1 MAKLKSVEDI
11 RNKRDEI
18 RESIRNL
25 DLNKFKDQTYGSENE
40 YTYKGMIAGIESI
53 LTDISTLTQY
63 ENRFIKLSTYNDRK
77 KILQDLNNI
86 HTYLGTPNNLY
97 QYIDSLKKDLRGYNI
112 RSFSENLIEFTQ
124 EIDEIRK
131 LKLEIQNT
139 LRQIEENKETIE
151 ESQQD
156 STETLVTLK
165 DKLNLLDEKI
175 EETTDKAT
183 KLEST
188 NTELKNIRDQS
199 QKILDSVQEDANEVE
214 SNKKLIE
221 SFAKN
226 VEERNKKLTEIEQK
240 TDENKNKLIEYEKER
255 KNILKEA
262 NELIESAKNALNY
275 KTAEGLSAS
284 FHSQYIE
291 ANDDGKLKSWIKGA
305 AISLVLTLG
314 LGVWILYNIQDEW
327 FMVLGRILLLPI
339 PIAAATFCAKQ
350 YSKQKNIIEDY
361 AYKTTIAKAIVGF
374 SEQLKKNGKDDDNS
388 EYVEYIQKALGEIHK
403 DPLRPRKEKKLE
415 NLSNSQFDQVI
426 TLAKKIVEFSKSTST
441 N

>member
-1 MAKLKSVEDI
+1 MKT
-11 RNKRDEI
+11 
-18 RESIRNL
+18 
-25 DLNKFKDQTYGSENE
+25 DLLNCQHIT
-40 YTYKGMIAGIESI
+40 IA
-53 LTDISTLTQY
+53 
-63 ENRFIKLSTYNDRK
+63 K

-240 TDENKNKLIEYEKER
+240 TDENKNQLIEYEKER

-262 NELIESAKNALNY
+262 NELISSAKNALNY
-275 KTAEGLSAS
+275 KTAEGLSDSFSNQYDKAS
-284 FHSQYIE
+284 
-291 ANDDGKLKSWIKGA
+291 NKWVLGGWLGA
-305 AISLVLTLG
+305 AAIALMTSVWLGINIIENVEDQWFLV
-314 LGVWILYNIQDEW
+314 
-327 FMVLGRILLLPI
+327 MSRILLLPL
-339 PIAAATFCAKQ
+339 PISAVVFCAQQ
-350 YSKQKNIIEDY
+350 YNKQKNIIEDY